1 MFRTDDTECC
11 AGTQSGSQPGSP
23 PPYQK
28 IFSIFADV
36 GGILIDLCDN
46 EEVPHLNLVLK
57 ELPSPGVLHPDPVLE
72 DAHVLLC
79 VAVNGKV
86 HEAHL
91 DTKVMSFHFFHDNS
105 RPGYQMDRREGQT
118 RTQIL
123 GNTLAQGLWSFWM
136 NQSCSLKIN
145 F

>member
-1 MFRTDDTECC
+1 MFID
-11 AGTQSGSQPGSP
+11 
-23 PPYQK
+23 
-28 IFSIFADV
+28 
-36 GGILIDLCDN
+36 GILIDLCDE

-91 DTKVMSFHFFHDNS
+91 DTKSVVVSFSYKF
-105 RPGYQMDRREGQT
+105 
-118 RTQIL
+118 
-123 GNTLAQGLWSFWM
+123 
-136 NQSCSLKIN
+136 
-145 F
+145 

>member
-1 MFRTDDTECC
+1 M
-11 AGTQSGSQPGSP
+11 
-23 PPYQK
+23 
-28 IFSIFADV
+28 
-36 GGILIDLCDN
+36 DLCDY

-91 DTKVMSFHFFHDNS
+91 DTKVLSFRFHTKS
-105 RPGYQMDRREGQT
+105 RPEYQMGRREDQT
-118 RTQIL
+118 RMQIL
-123 GNTLAQGLWSFWM
+123 GSTLAQGLWSFWM